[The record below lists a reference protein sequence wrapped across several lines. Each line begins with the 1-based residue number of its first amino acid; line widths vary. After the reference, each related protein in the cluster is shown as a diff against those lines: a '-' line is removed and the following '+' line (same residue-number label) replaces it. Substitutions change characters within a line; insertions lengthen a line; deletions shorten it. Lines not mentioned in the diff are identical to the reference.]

1 MRRFFRQLAGCSRQ
15 PAVWLSV
22 ISYLLFGRFAAVIQL
37 DDFYGFYDFYDFCV
51 VNDLNGLNGFNNF
64 NGEERR

>member
-1 MRRFFRQLAGCSRQ
+1 M
-15 PAVWLSV
+15 WLSV

-37 DDFYGFYDFYDFCV
+37 DDFYGFYGFYDFCV